1 MHLHSIQGMVAT
13 DIVFY
18 EYHVNTGEL
27 LNSEIVKVPDPNS
40 EVTITTTLTGFVQAP
55 CDVYQNG
62 EYIGGYYPVMPYVHS
77 ITIDVI
83 KMQNE
88 NLIQESHIISEKLD
102 GQNIRLSKLEQT
114 VKDSQLSELPKQIAS
129 IEASVKS
136 AHHRIDALENNH

>member
-1 MHLHSIQGMVAT
+1 MNTPQTIAL
-13 DIVFY
+13 IVSCISGA
-18 EYHVNTGEL
+18 VG
-27 LNSEIVKVPDPNS
+27 
-40 EVTITTTLTGFVQAP
+40 ITTLISFLANRKQKEHDEGAKEALIHA
-55 CDVYQNG
+55 NL
-62 EYIGGYYPVMPYVHS
+62 
-77 ITIDVI
+77 DVI

-136 AHHRIDALENNH
+136 AHHRIDALENNHNKGE